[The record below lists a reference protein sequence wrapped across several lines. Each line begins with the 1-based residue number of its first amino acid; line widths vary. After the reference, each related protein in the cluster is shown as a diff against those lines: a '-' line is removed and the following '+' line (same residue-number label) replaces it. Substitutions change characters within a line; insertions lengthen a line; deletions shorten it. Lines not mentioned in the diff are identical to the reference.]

1 MERKI
6 EKVKCFRKIQ
16 QTRGEAFTDT
26 IPNAHVTVTPPPFP
40 A

>member
-1 MERKI
+1 MFSQDHE
-6 EKVKCFRKIQ
+6 

-26 IPNAHVTVTPPPFP
+26 IPDAYVTVTPPPFP